1 MHAGRHSWRGLTDR
15 TDNSFL
21 AATGEL
27 PLSDGA
33 WDALAPRWDGYVMLL
48 LPREYAQSAAG
59 TREAEAH
66 SAEAR
71 AFTAVSDC
79 LKCAACC
86 PYFSPRLAH
95 RLTSEQKQWCSVG
108 LKQAMAVLRRRN

>member
-1 MHAGRHSWRGLTDR
+1 MLEPGLTVHAGRHSWRGLTDR

-33 WDALAPRWDGYVMLL
+33 WGALAPRWDGYVTLL
-48 LPREYAQSAAG
+48 LPRECAQSAAG

-66 SAEAR
+66 AAEAR
-71 AFTAVSDC
+71 AFTAVSEC

-86 PYFSPRLAH
+86 PSCSPCLAYH
-95 RLTSEQKQWCSVG
+95 FLTGQCLV
-108 LKQAMAVLRRRN
+108 